1 MLEDGLEVVTRLL
14 NGAGNDSYDGTHYS
28 LHKTQLTLPTQRTT
42 MLIGGNGPNKTM
54 PLAARFA
61 DEWNAVYLDQ
71 ETYKERYDHM
81 HTLLD
86 EAGRSADDFT
96 FSLMTRVIY
105 GQTQADLDSK
115 LADMDDSANDLHER
129 GIIVGV
135 GDEIIE
141 QVEAWVSTGVER
153 FMLQWIEQ
161 DDTDGLAAMA
171 DVLLPHFHNH

>member
-61 DEWNAVYLDQ
+61 DEWNAVYLDR

-81 HTLLD
+81 HNLLD

-105 GQTQADLDSK
+105 GQTQADLNSK

-135 GDEIIE
+135 DDEIIE
-141 QVEAWVSTGVER
+141 QVEAWVSAGVER